1 MYRLMILADDGGK
14 QTMVTVGGERKL
26 FLKDLSDF
34 FNNNAAIYRIHGRNE
49 KMAEAIFAELMKKYE
64 EERRAQQ

>member
-34 FNNNAAIYRIHGRNE
+34 FNNNAAIYRIHSRSE
-49 KMAEAIFAELMKKYE
+49 KMAEAIFVGLMKKYE
-64 EERRAQQ
+64 DEQEAQQ